1 MAFDIF
7 LNNHFEETSEYKIF
21 KPIELHPLDQL
32 RLI

>member
-1 MAFDIF
+1 MSFDIF

-21 KPIELHPLDQL
+21 KPIELHLIDQL